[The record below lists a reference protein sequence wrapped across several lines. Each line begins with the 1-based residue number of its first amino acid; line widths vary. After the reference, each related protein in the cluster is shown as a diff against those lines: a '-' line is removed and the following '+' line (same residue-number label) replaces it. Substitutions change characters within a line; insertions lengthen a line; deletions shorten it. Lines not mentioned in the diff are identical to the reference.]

1 MTDARL
7 PVIDA
12 DGHVT
17 EPPTVWAEYVEEAYR
32 GRAPRPALDEHGH
45 PCQVVGDRIAMRD
58 ALLLTLGPERSFSGY
73 TPRAGGFDPAA
84 RLVDLDSEGIDI
96 AVLYPSIGLYF
107 SDTQDVGLQAALC
120 RGYNRWLA
128 DYCRAAP
135 ARLIGVAML
144 PLLDVEESVRELE
157 HAVNRLGFRAAFAR
171 PNPYGGRPIHHPV
184 YDPLWNCAETLGV
197 PVAVHEG
204 LSDTMP
210 TLGRDRFENAAM
222 RHVLSHPFEQMA
234 ACAGFV
240 LAGVLERH
248 PRLRVVFLESGC
260 GWLPYWLERMDEHF
274 ETWGALMPLV
284 RRRPSE
290 YFRRQC
296 MVSMDPGEAIVEA
309 VVRHAGEDLLVWAS
323 DYPHP
328 DATFPGAVTKT
339 LGVLEAVP
347 ASVRRKI
354 LAENAARLYGLDL
367 AAASAGARRA
377 RD

>member
-17 EPPTVWAEYVEEAYR
+17 EPPTVWTEYVEEAYR
-32 GRAPRPALDEHGH
+32 GRAPRFALDEHGY

-58 ALLLTLGPERSFSGY
+58 AMLLTLGPERSFAGY

-84 RLVDLDSEGIDI
+84 RLADLDTEGIDL

-107 SDTQDVGLQAALC
+107 SDVDDAKLQAALC
-120 RGYNRWLA
+120 RAYNRWLA
-128 DYCRAAP
+128 DYCRLAP
-135 ARLIGVAML
+135 SRLVGVALL
-144 PLLDVEESVRELE
+144 PLLDVDESMRELE
-157 HAVNRLGFRAAFAR
+157 NAVERLGFRGAFMR

-184 YDPLWNCAETLGV
+184 YDRLWNCAESLGV
-197 PVAVHEG
+197 PIAVHEG

-210 TLGRDRFENAAM
+210 TLGRDRFDNAAI

-248 PRLRVVFLESGC
+248 PKLRVVFLESGC
-260 GWLPYWLERMDEHF
+260 GWLPYWLERMDEHW
-274 ETWGALMPLV
+274 ETWRALLPLV
-284 RRRPSE
+284 RQPPSE

-296 MVSMDPGEAIVEA
+296 MISMDPGEAIVEA
-309 VVRHAGEDLLVWAS
+309 VVRHAGEDLIVWAS

-339 LGVLEAVP
+339 LAVLEPVP

-354 LAENAARLYGLDL
+354 LAENASRLYGLDV
-367 AAASAGARRA
+367 AAATARR
-377 RD
+377 